1 MFGSGLGGRVS
12 RWNRQTGVVQN
23 VTPWPVNSYGE
34 RPTDFK
40 YHYTWITPIAFAA
53 KAPYPLYMGAQ
64 VLFRSTDQGA
74 HWDVISPALNG
85 KHDGAKNCDGNLTR
99 GRRRMACGYGVIYSA
114 SRPRRTTTR
123 RSGSAPTTA

>member
-34 RPTDFK
+34 RPTDYK

-53 KAPYPLYMGAQ
+53 KPPYPLYMGAQ
-64 VLFRSTDQGA
+64 VLFRSTDQGE
-74 HWDVISPALNG
+74 HWDVISPDLNG
-85 KHDGAKNCDGNLTR
+85 KRAGARHCDGN
-99 GRRRMACGYGVIYSA
+99 
-114 SRPRRTTTR
+114 
-123 RSGSAPTTA
+123 PTPQQAATAATA